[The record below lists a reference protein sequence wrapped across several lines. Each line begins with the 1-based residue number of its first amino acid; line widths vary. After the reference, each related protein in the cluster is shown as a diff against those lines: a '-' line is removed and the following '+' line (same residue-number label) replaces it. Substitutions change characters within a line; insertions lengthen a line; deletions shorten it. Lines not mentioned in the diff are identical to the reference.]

1 MAGLDPSAAAR
12 IVESLDREL
21 ERRQARKDEAE
32 DKRWAAECG
41 GDEVIMLAKRLERN
55 RDRHSNKEPRASVP
69 TSPEDV
75 ECLLEEALEDAKS
88 LFLLA
93 EMVEGIEQAK
103 ADEAAG
109 IRRRPKV
116 TMHVKSAAKL
126 FAGGAEV

>member
-1 MAGLDPSAAAR
+1 
-12 IVESLDREL
+12 
-21 ERRQARKDEAE
+21 
-32 DKRWAAECG
+32 
-41 GDEVIMLAKRLERN
+41 MLAKRLERN